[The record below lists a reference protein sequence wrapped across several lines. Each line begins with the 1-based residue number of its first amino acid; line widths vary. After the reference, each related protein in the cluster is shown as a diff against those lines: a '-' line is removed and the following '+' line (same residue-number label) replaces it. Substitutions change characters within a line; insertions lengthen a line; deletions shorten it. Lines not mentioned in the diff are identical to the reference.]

1 MLFKLLKSLSPS
13 VAPLLFTLILGKV
26 NLPSASFVSK
36 ILPACVATVNV
47 VSADTTLTVA
57 THAGKILLTNDA
69 DGKFTLPSIN
79 VNSNGA
85 TEGDND
91 FNNLNNI
98 GATFHFYVETAATD
112 MDIKTDGTDKFKG
125 GIMIAVDD
133 GSKKAF
139 IPAATNDV
147 ITMNGSTKGG
157 IVGSV
162 VSFTAIDTATYL
174 VHNSLLLGSGTI
186 VTPYADA

>member
-1 MLFKLLKSLSPS
+1 MAKTTFSGPVISKNGFTSTGPDMAISL
-13 VAPLLFTLILGKV
+13 T
-26 NLPSASFVSK
+26 
-36 ILPACVATVNV
+36 
-47 VSADTTLTVA
+47 ADTTLTVA
-57 THAGKILLTNDA
+57 THAGRILLCNDA

-85 TEGDND
+85 TAGDTD

-98 GATFHFYVETAATD
+98 GASFHFYVETAATD

-125 GIMIAVDD
+125 AIMIGVDD

-139 IPAATNDV
+139 VPAATNDV

-162 VSFTAIDTATYL
+162 VSFTAIDTATYM
-174 VHNSLLLGSGTI
+174 VHNSLLIGSGTI
-186 VTPYADA
+186 VTPFADA